1 MDSVELVVSSGQQ
14 LCPFCNLARRV
25 FLMLWRLLSV
35 MNSEVFLRDDVQAI
49 LNALVQAQNDFAMR
63 APNDQAAAYN
73 DGFSAALRAVA
84 TALHIRLAEQPP
96 SFHLAVRTMTDPN
109 WCQRADVKALPRLS
123 SG

>member
-1 MDSVELVVSSGQQ
+1 
-14 LCPFCNLARRV
+14 
-25 FLMLWRLLSV
+25 
-35 MNSEVFLRDDVQAI
+35 MNSEIFLRGDVQAI
-49 LNALVQAQNDFAMR
+49 LNALVQAQNDFAMH

-96 SFHLAVRTMTDPN
+96 SFHLTVRTITEPDWYPH
-109 WCQRADVKALPRLS
+109 ADVKGQPRLS